1 MYCCFYCC
9 HTGFLCL
16 GEMRQAKEQG
26 VRIPLAERQGK
37 QHIVTRSMIFIKS
50 SIWFNLFKIIK
61 FKFIK
66 QYRHTKVHLI
76 QQSKTNFLNISLGR
90 RWGGQNSW
98 IDGGRQNQIRTFE
111 WKYSGRSWTEM
122 VVNIPVLSFA
132 MTPTS
137 HFMLIF
143 ISSLITGHQYEMML
157 FFLS

>member
-1 MYCCFYCC
+1 M
-9 HTGFLCL
+9 FLLLSHRVSMPRRDEASKRAGSKITPCWAP
-16 GEMRQAKEQG
+16 GQA
-26 VRIPLAERQGK
+26 
-37 QHIVTRSMIFIKS
+37 TYSYT
-50 SIWFNLFKIIK
+50 FNDFHYSRVFDLIY
-61 FKFIK
+61 FKFSK

-90 RWGGQNSW
+90 RWGGGQNSW